1 MPPTRPLLGI
11 SPRQGR
17 LFGPCDGFFSIFES
31 MADYSMTKDF
41 YFFMG
46 NLPSLFEKF
55 AHRFLVI
62 HDATVIADFSSL
74 IDAYNY
80 GVKEFTL
87 GHFSIYECKSP
98 DVENYIQHYASNN
111 VVLVPCKR

>member
-1 MPPTRPLLGI
+1 
-11 SPRQGR
+11 
-17 LFGPCDGFFSIFES
+17 

-62 HDATVIADFSSL
+62 HDAVVVADFATLMESYEY
-74 IDAYNY
+74 AVKTY
-80 GVKEFTL
+80 GL
-87 GHFSIYECKSP
+87 GHFSLYECKSP
-98 DVENYIQHYASNN
+98 DVESYIQHYASNN
-111 VVLVPCKR
+111 VVLVPCKH